1 MARMKKSFQSV
12 AGVAVVAAS
21 TLCCCVLATPP
32 IVFSGAVNLRDHLI
46 LEKPMAFAIDSARP
60 RGSVKKLQ
68 LPRAGNRGL
77 LQWGDC
83 DQNMTLVGS
92 SCVCSSSFYSSSAIT
107 PFVMDG
113 IPNFCDGVDAARNL
127 AMSCVAGS
135 SACYVTASRTYSPP
149 DFGPTSNI
157 LLANAFPP
165 DGPYITGT
173 FVNGVHYPAWV
184 MVDLSTSQYVGGF
197 SFRAVEGV
205 DWATTEHYHTL
216 DAWIGDNDTSFDAE
230 GNTRCYQL
238 TNREDTQMLFTFLNG
253 VWRNPSYTFS
263 ANCMGRGRYFFIT
276 SPLTGFYATK
286 PSAPVYRMTKLTV
299 YPPSCTVMPG
309 SPCLPCP
316 TEKTSNPGAL
326 SVDDCFV
333 NHGIEINQT
342 INSVDLNYTQ
352 GEFTG
357 AVPSYM
363 DLISYAEDQ
372 EVFLE
377 NCPAGYYCLSDT
389 TVPVACPAGTYRDV
403 PGAEQASDCFA
414 CPKGYYCPIGS
425 PFPISCPAGTY
436 RGTPGATQPSG
447 CTPCKTGN
455 YCPLNSVDPVNCT
468 VGTYRDTTGA
478 ATPNDCLVCPAGD
491 FCGLATTTPSVCAAG
506 TYNDNAG
513 GITQDDCLSC
523 LIGHYCPA
531 GSVTP
536 TECPAGTY
544 RATTGATNIAQCVVC
559 PAGKYCPV
567 ATSTPVSCDAG
578 TFISSTGG
586 ESQADCSDCPTGHY
600 CPLSSVTPTDCPSGT
615 FLGSTLGTKLDEC
628 APCTEGYFC
637 LAATTTP
644 AECPAGTY
652 RDILGATQSGDCF
665 TCPSGQFCPTAA
677 VTPTSCLPGTYRAT
691 VGGVE
696 IQDCLACPVAHYCPF
711 ATTTPMTCPAGTY
724 LGSTGGVDR
733 SSCVTCPTGSYCVET
748 STAPTQC
755 PAGTFRTAVGATAL
769 ENCAACPSG
778 QYCPAGTTTPTSCP
792 AGTYLNATNGLS
804 SADCVACPAGQY
816 CLVRS
821 TVPTA
826 CDAGSYR
833 GTPGAQ
839 NQQQCTVCPTGN
851 YCPEGSVDPTNC
863 SAGTYRTATG
873 ALKVEDCLA
882 CTAGYYCPLAATTPT
897 ACQAGSFRQYA
908 SAAAQSDCT
917 TCPVGAYCPSASVTP
932 TMCGPGRHRDTPGAT
947 HMSNCLLC
955 LPGTYSLDVGRSSN
969 CPACSANYYCRT
981 STLKEACPM
990 HTTSATGSYSR
1001 LNCRCDPGYSCAYYK
1016 QIQAI
1021 VTLNATLYDFNNDVK
1036 GVRTAFL
1043 AAMAAAANVTSDHV
1057 TINGV
1062 MARTSGA
1069 LTGRRLFSVGEQ
1081 SISEE
1086 FAALPKSTAEEA
1098 LRSAQG
1104 KGGAMRGLLSVSGKV
1119 KDGSSTGIRVFASV
1133 AGSGRLHHLE
1143 KHLAEKHNDTLLI
1156 SHRWEQANKVH
1167 ATKDI

>member
-1 MARMKKSFQSV
+1 MKKRSFFQPV
-12 AGVAVVAAS
+12 VGVVVAAS
-21 TLCCCVLATPP
+21 SLCCCVLATPP
-32 IVFSGAVNLRDHLI
+32 IVFSGSVNLKDHL
-46 LEKPMAFAIDSARP
+46 LAAPNLNRPANMAFAIDSARP
-60 RGSVKKLQ
+60 HSFAQKLR
-68 LPRAGNRGL
+68 LPRLGQRGL

-92 SCVCSSSFYSSSAIT
+92 TCVCSSGFYDSAGST
-107 PFVMDG
+107 S
-113 IPNFCDGVDAARNL
+113 NLLADGVD
-127 AMSCVAGS
+127 MTCV
-135 SACYVTASRTYSPP
+135 
-149 DFGPTSNI
+149 I
-157 LLANAFPP
+157 
-165 DGPYITGT
+165 
-173 FVNGVHYPAWV
+173 
-184 MVDLSTSQYVGGF
+184 
-197 SFRAVEGV
+197 
-205 DWATTEHYHTL
+205 
-216 DAWIGDNDTSFDAE
+216 
-230 GNTRCYQL
+230 NTVL
-238 TNREDTQMLFTFLNG
+238 
-253 VWRNPSYTFS
+253 
-263 ANCMGRGRYFFIT
+263 
-276 SPLTGFYATK
+276 PLTG
-286 PSAPVYRMTKLTV
+286 LTV
-299 YPPSCTVMPG
+299 YNSPSYEDMLGLGYTTTLGMRCPEPANKIGSGSTVCPVTSSGTNYAGDPNRILIPFISVTFLPSTPNGLVWFRVDFQIPRIVGKFSFNAGGDFTGYEMWVGNNPDSWNG
-309 SPCLPCP
+309 VGNTMCYRHTSTVFVQNNLNAVPCLSYGRYAYMMKPAKANNNIVIDGLQFYSPITCNPLTPCLSCP
-316 TEKTSNPGAL
+316 EGKTSTTGAL
-326 SVDDCFV
+326 AQSECFAAS
-333 NHGIEINQT
+333 GIAINQT
-342 INSVDLNYTQ
+342 INSVDPDLNQT
-352 GEFTG
+352 EFLAG
-357 AVPSYM
+357 LPAGVQ
-363 DLISYAEDQ
+363 LITYADDQ

-377 NCPAGYYCLSDT
+377 NCPAGYYCLSDNT
-389 TVPVACPAGTYRDV
+389 IPVACPAGTYRDV
-403 PGAEQASDCFA
+403 PGAESAADCFA
-414 CPKGYYCPIGS
+414 CPKGYYCPIAS
-425 PFPISCPAGTY
+425 PFPTSCPSGTY
-436 RGTPGATQPSG
+436 RGTEGATQPSG
-447 CTPCKTGN
+447 CTACKTGN

-478 ATPNDCLVCPAGD
+478 PTPNDCLVCPAGD

-513 GITQDDCLSC
+513 GITQDDCMSC
-523 LIGHYCPA
+523 LVGHYCPS

-544 RATTGATNIAQCVVC
+544 RATTGATNIGQCVVC
-559 PAGKYCPV
+559 SVGKYCPI

-578 TFISSTGG
+578 TFRSSTSG
-586 ESQADCSDCPTGHY
+586 ESQVDCSDCPTGYY
-600 CPLSSVTPTDCPSGT
+600 CPLSSVTPTECPSGT
-615 FLGSTLGTKLDEC
+615 YLGTTLGSRLDNC

-652 RDILGATQSGDCF
+652 RDILGATQSTDCY

-696 IQDCLACPVAHYCPF
+696 IQDCVACTVAHYCPF

-724 LGSTGGVDR
+724 LGTTGGVDR
-733 SSCVTCPTGSYCVET
+733 SSCVTCPTGNYCEET

-755 PAGTFRTAVGATAL
+755 PAGTFRTAVGATAP
-769 ENCAACPSG
+769 ENCAACPHG

-821 TVPTA
+821 TIPTA

-833 GTPGAQ
+833 GTSGAQ

-851 YCPEGSVDPTNC
+851 FCPEGSIDPTNC
-863 SAGTYRTATG
+863 SAGTYRTSTG

-897 ACQAGSFRQYA
+897 ACQAGTYRSTQ
-908 SAAAQSDCT
+908 SGVAQSSCT
-917 TCPVGAYCPSASVTP
+917 TCPVGAYCPVHSVTP
-932 TMCGPGRHRDTPGAT
+932 ALCGAGKHRDTTGAT
-947 HMSNCLLC
+947 HLSNCLLC

-969 CPACSANYYCRT
+969 CPVCSANYYCRT

-990 HTTSATGSYSR
+990 HTTSTTGSYSR

-1021 VTLNATLYDFNNDVK
+1021 VTLNATLSDFNNDVG
-1036 GVRTAFL
+1036 GVKTAFL
-1043 AAMAAAANVTSDHV
+1043 AAMAAAANVTADHV

-1062 MARTSGA
+1062 MSSAPSA
-1069 LTGRRLFSVGEQ
+1069 QGRRLLSIASSSPEP

-1098 LRSAQG
+1098 LRSAEG
-1104 KGGAMRGLLSVSGKV
+1104 KGPTMRGLLSVSGKA
-1119 KDGSSTGIRVFASV
+1119 KAAGNGIRVFASV

-1143 KHLAEKHNDTLLI
+1143 KHLAAKHSDTLLI

-1167 ATKDI
+1167 ATKDT